1 MILNLKSLNRYQ
13 YANKIHFKMDTLSTV
28 TKLIEKDC
36 CMASLD
42 LKDAYYSVAI
52 TEADRKYVRFIF
64 RGLLLQ
70 FA

>member
-1 MILNLKSLNRYQ
+1 
-13 YANKIHFKMDTLSTV
+13 MDTLSTV